1 MDSIEIVPFEAAFQ
15 KEVEA
20 MFVDG
25 LVSQGPTSLQKW
37 FTTRKLE
44 QDMGDIHKHYIDEDS
59 KRRSPFGGLMFFIAV
74 DRNNEKNCLAGFV
87 GMTKSTYGNYS
98 SQEAMYEGMP
108 GGPPN
113 VGLKL
118 NDKGQDMVDIG
129 AEDPQLSDATS

>member
-74 DRNNEKNCLAGFV
+74 DRNNEK
-87 GMTKSTYGNYS
+87 
-98 SQEAMYEGMP
+98 
-108 GGPPN
+108 
-113 VGLKL
+113 KL
-118 NDKGQDMVDIG
+118 SCRLRRDDKEYIW
-129 AEDPQLSDATS
+129 QLFFSRGYV